1 MTQLIVYSAGNPKEI
16 KFNTRDFGTIQR
28 EVQAIGAH
36 IERWGASH
44 ELQPGA
50 THDQI
55 LAAYKPEIDRL
66 KAERGYKDA
75 DVVSIKP
82 GNPKWPELRQKFL
95 SEHTHDDDEVRYF
108 VEGAGAFYLH
118 IGDRVIQ
125 LIGEA
130 GDLLSVPKGVTHWFD
145 GGEVADFTC
154 IRVFTTTEGWA
165 ANFTGDAISE
175 AFPRYAKAA

>member
-1 MTQLIVYSAGNPKEI
+1 MTQLIVYSAASPQNI
-16 KFNTRDFGTIQR
+16 LFATRDFATIQR

-44 ELQPGA
+44 RQQPGA
-50 THDQI
+50 TQEEI
-55 LAAYKPEIDRL
+55 LAAYTPEIDRL
-66 KAERGYKDA
+66 KAQRGYRSA

-82 GNPKWPELRQKFL
+82 GNPKWPELRAKFL

-108 VEGAGAFYLH
+108 VEGTGAFFIH
-118 IGDRVIQ
+118 IDDRVIE

-145 GGEVADFTC
+145 GGEQADFTC

-165 ANFTGDAISE
+165 ANFTGDAISD
-175 AFPRYAKAA
+175 AFPRYEKAA